1 MSLGSAVLPLDR
13 CKCTAETDHGGQD
26 DASTVAVAPVSG
38 DISVMR
44 LHSVFTIDSGFKRQL
59 MVPDIVKK
67 KTQTKNCSDWLVRE
81 LRSSN

>member
-1 MSLGSAVLPLDR
+1 MMLPLLRLHLCLGD
-13 CKCTAETDHGGQD
+13 
-26 DASTVAVAPVSG
+26 

-67 KTQTKNCSDWLVRE
+67 KKQNCSDWLVRE
-81 LRSSN
+81 LRSSY